1 VKTFV
6 PALPALA
13 LAAALSGCGGG
24 TGESASDPV
33 DAPPEVPAAAR
44 DAVEDLTAELGVG
57 ASAVESVEVE
67 EVTWSDGS
75 LGCASP
81 GEMYTE
87 ATVEGHRI
95 TVVVDGTA
103 YEYHDGGE
111 RDAFLCEDPTE

>member
-6 PALPALA
+6 PTRPALV
-13 LAAALSGCGGG
+13 LAATLSGCGG
-24 TGESASDPV
+24 TDESANDPV

-44 DAVEDLTAELGVG
+44 TAVDDLTTELGVDD
-57 ASAVESVEVE
+57 SAVESVDVE
-67 EVTWSDGS
+67 SVTWSDGS
-75 LGCASP
+75 LGCATQ

-95 TVVVDGTA
+95 TVVVDGET

>member
-6 PALPALA
+6 PTLPALV
-13 LAAALSGCGGG
+13 LAATLSGCGG
-24 TGESASDPV
+24 TDETATDPV

-44 DAVEDLTAELGVG
+44 TAVDDLTTELG
-57 ASAVESVEVE
+57 ADDSAVESVDVE
-67 EVTWSDGS
+67 SVTWSDGS

-87 ATVEGHRI
+87 ATDDGHRI
-95 TVVVDGTA
+95 TVVVDGET
-103 YEYHDGGE
+103 YEYHDGGK